1 MKAGKMLKQ
10 VQHGED
16 GGDTMPM
23 KNPVHPGILIKDNI
37 DTLGISVTEF
47 AFKLGVSR
55 QILSRIIN
63 QKAGISVEMAL
74 KLGKAFKTTPEFWIN
89 MQIQYDLA
97 QAKRNVNL
105 DKVQV
110 VNG

>member
-1 MKAGKMLKQ
+1 
-10 VQHGED
+10 
-16 GGDTMPM
+16 MPM

>member
-1 MKAGKMLKQ
+1 MS
-10 VQHGED
+10 
-16 GGDTMPM
+16 M

-37 DTLGISVTEF
+37 DTLGISITEF
-47 AFKLGVSR
+47 AFKLGLSG
-55 QILSRIIN
+55 QIVSRIIN

>member
-1 MKAGKMLKQ
+1 
-10 VQHGED
+10 
-16 GGDTMPM
+16 MPM

-55 QILSRIIN
+55 QIVSKIIN
-63 QKAGISVEMAL
+63 RRAGISTEMAL
-74 KLGKAFKTTPEFWIN
+74 KLGKAFSTSPDVWLG

-97 QAKRNVNL
+97 QAKQKTNL
-105 DKVQV
+105 DNVQV
-110 VNG
+110 MYI